1 MHDHA
6 AMLLLTITKHD
17 GLRLAE
23 LGLALTAVAGVAF
36 FLGAL
41 APFGRK
47 PGNAIGGITLAAGAV
62 LLLIAA
68 HWGHFG

>member
-1 MHDHA
+1 MI
-6 AMLLLTITKHD
+6 LLALTKHD

-23 LGLALTAVAGVAF
+23 LGFALAAVAGAALL
-36 FLGAL
+36 LGAL

-47 PGNAIGGITLAAGAV
+47 PGNVVGGLALAAGAV
-62 LLLIAA
+62 LLLVAV